1 MGSIEHD
8 YQAALRTIN
17 CNGLSAESEE
27 KVKGQPDTHG
37 GRREEWSAETQ
48 NSTTLYVVT

>member
-8 YQAALRTIN
+8 YQAALRTVS
-17 CNGLSAESEE
+17 CNGLSAESGESE
-27 KVKGQPDTHG
+27 DQPDTHG
-37 GRREEWSAETQ
+37 GRREERSAETQ